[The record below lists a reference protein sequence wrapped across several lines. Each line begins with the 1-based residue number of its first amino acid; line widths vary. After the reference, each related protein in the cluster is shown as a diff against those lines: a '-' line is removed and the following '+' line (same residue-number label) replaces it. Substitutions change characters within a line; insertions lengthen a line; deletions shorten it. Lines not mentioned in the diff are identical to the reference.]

1 MILPERYKDAKN
13 TDYYKKSVEEINLSY
28 NYLKEFSEEF
38 LIKLFKNFK
47 GLKTL
52 NISSNE
58 MKGGLGNVFIVLKK
72 LYRKRKTNFENL
84 ILNKCLLDDSS
95 LYELG
100 ELLKCKY
107 CKLKKIVLNNNPYP
121 YNCNLLK
128 KLKNN
133 KSLAQI
139 HLNKDDIYNF
149 SVEDIL
155 RIISNTN
162 IRYLYLF
169 KNRFDNFNDF
179 LKIIYRTKIIDKKKV
194 EILKYKIIPNEET
207 GLINLDLSNNEYPIR
222 NHYQIKL
229 LKNIIE
235 ETSLYCLDICHILFG
250 INPERYKD
258 AKNTDYYKKSV
269 EEIKEY
275 LEGTKKKYSKIIQ
288 DIRINQANKNNSQKK
303 LENNTYYTKYEG
315 SKEIMDILK
324 NKKAIYS
331 AYLKVEAEKIVE
343 NDKNNDEKDDNA
355 NDNKKEDYIENI
367 MNYLLLKR
375 SEKNLDELKKIKY
388 QKKLI
393 II

>member
-1 MILPERYKDAKN
+1 MKQNNFRELGLFELGKICVLNKN
-13 TDYYKKSVEEINLSY
+13 IKTIECDTCLIKSQYLDFLTYGMGIFDNKSVEEINLSY

-179 LKIIYRTKIIDKKKV
+179 LKIIYRTKIIDKKRW
-194 EILKYKIIPNEET
+194 KY
-207 GLINLDLSNNEYPIR
+207 
-222 NHYQIKL
+222 
-229 LKNIIE
+229 
-235 ETSLYCLDICHILFG
+235 
-250 INPERYKD
+250 
-258 AKNTDYYKKSV
+258 
-269 EEIKEY
+269 
-275 LEGTKKKYSKIIQ
+275 
-288 DIRINQANKNNSQKK
+288 
-303 LENNTYYTKYEG
+303 
-315 SKEIMDILK
+315 
-324 NKKAIYS
+324 
-331 AYLKVEAEKIVE
+331 
-343 NDKNNDEKDDNA
+343 
-355 NDNKKEDYIENI
+355 
-367 MNYLLLKR
+367 
-375 SEKNLDELKKIKY
+375 
-388 QKKLI
+388 
-393 II
+393 